1 MFGPYQATRKETNMS
16 ARWKSRQDGTWV
28 VVGSP
33 DEVQPGATVEVVSQS
48 GKTRSV
54 RIEKVG
60 DPFTTD
66 QGETLVYGY
75 PDRRASEKQI
85 TALRSIASAK
95 FVEQKEVDTILSP
108 YRSSISSGEISA
120 EDAHRLLDKLFR
132 FERKPDAQVRWRK
145 IDRRWFVLGP
155 PEIIYAGATVRVSK
169 KDGTEAEVRIKEVYG
184 QMLDGVLGIPVR
196 TKRPDGKEEDDET
209 EEEENEDA

>member
-1 MFGPYQATRKETNMS
+1 MS

-28 VVGSP
+28 VVGYP
-33 DEVQPGATVEVVSQS
+33 DEVRPGASVEVVSQS
-48 GKTRSV
+48 GKVRSV

-75 PDRRASEKQI
+75 PDLRASEKQI
-85 TALRSIASAK
+85 AALRSIASAE
-95 FVEQKEVDTILSP
+95 FVRQKEVDAILSP

-120 EDAHRLLDKLFR
+120 EDAHKLLDKLFS

-155 PEIIYAGATVRVSK
+155 PEIIYAGATVRVTK
-169 KDGTEAEVRIKEVYG
+169 KDGTEAEVRIKKVHGE
-184 QMLDGVLGIPVR
+184 MLDGVLGVPER
-196 TKRPDGKEEDDET
+196 TKRQGSKEEDDET
-209 EEEENEDA
+209 GEDENEDA